1 MACRSPGA
9 VAVAA
14 EAAGAAEPVEAAD
27 AALAA
32 ELPAEVAARPGGL
45 AAGASPVGFPIPL
58 TTQVIMA
65 GFDNVDPAN
74 RVLDGPACVGLKLN
88 QNPTTHW
95 LDKGISVV
103 IGYALHPRIRVQGTL
118 HVLTS

>member
-1 MACRSPGA
+1 
-9 VAVAA
+9 VAA

-32 ELPAEVAARPGGL
+32 ELPAEVAARLGGL

-74 RVLDGPACVGLKLN
+74 RVLDGPACMSLQLN

-103 IGYALHPRIRVQGTL
+103 EGHALHRRICVQGTL